1 MSNLLT
7 RVGRFLLHPFGEDPH
22 PRTAEEREREIEML
36 AEMSLSSDADHSL
49 KHTSE
54 VSPIY
59 LTDDSP
65 KHDPNDAIDFLS
77 LTRCR

>member
-1 MSNLLT
+1 MYNLLT
-7 RVGRFLLHPFGEDPH
+7 RAAWFLLHPFGDDPH
-22 PRTAEEREREIEML
+22 PATFEERERQIVML
-36 AEMSLSSDADHSL
+36 AEMSLSSDEDHSL

-59 LTDDSP
+59 LKDDSP